1 MSSLLLHP
9 NCRTYT
15 IVHCTIDR
23 KRAIQDK
30 SLTKN
35 SKFGLAFQAAAEESG
50 AAAKHDMFDTS
61 IVEIGKDDLNAFI
74 EALQIKAY

>member
-1 MSSLLLHP
+1 ME
-9 NCRTYT
+9 
-15 IVHCTIDR
+15 
-23 KRAIQDK
+23 
-30 SLTKN
+30 N

>member
-1 MSSLLLHP
+1 MISRKEVVQQ
-9 NCRTYT
+9 RTRQGKML
-15 IVHCTIDR
+15 I
-23 KRAIQDK
+23 A
-30 SLTKN
+30 N